1 MTKIKFDVGTAY
13 PFEGHIK
20 RIKRYKENMQLFRG
34 EYKDIF
40 NKYNFNPND
49 SLYISMN
56 LAGIICKKSTDM
68 LFGEAVQVS
77 AGKKD
82 NSKEQKLL
90 DKITA
95 DNYLNISNYEAGLM
109 ASIKGD
115 AFYKVRWGQEWD
127 GSLSQEVDPSK
138 VIIEPVPAEYCFP
151 ETSPAN
157 KKKITV
163 IHVAV
168 PVYDDSTDKW
178 VLYVETHKAGAVLYF
193 KCKLNVIS
201 TDRYGTPDSWEISS
215 KPYDVLAE
223 KTGVPLPLVIH
234 VPNFAVDSWEGI
246 DDLSEHK
253 SVFDEINNR
262 LSQIAGILDKHADPA
277 IAVPAGVLEVDGNG
291 RPIFSVNR
299 EKVFEIMGKDDVI
312 PQYVT
317 WNGQLQH
324 AYSELDMLI
333 ENLLATAEIPEVALG
348 KSDSGTSGATGI
360 SIRMRMSPLLAK
372 VNRKRQYF
380 DKALKQVYLL
390 AQQLTATAT
399 HDSGYKPVVPVLI
412 FSDGLPKD
420 AAEEAQTMAIRT
432 GSKPTMSQKSA
443 IMLLDGK
450 TEEQAEAELERI
462 AMETDPE
469 TEGNP
474 DIFNELTGLNSPP
487 ENTGEADEPPEGE
500 DVDTD
505 EPAGEATEAA

>member
-1 MTKIKFDVGTAY
+1 MTKIKFDLGVAY
-13 PFEGHIK
+13 PFDGHTQ
-20 RIKRYKENMQLFRG
+20 RIKRYKENMQLFKG

-40 NKYNFNPND
+40 DKYNFNPND
-49 SLYISMN
+49 SLYISVN

-82 NSKEQKLL
+82 NSKEQGIL

-95 DNYLNISNYEAGLM
+95 DNYMNISNYEAGLM

-127 GSLSQEVDPSK
+127 GNLSQGIDPSK
-138 VIIEPVPAEYCFP
+138 VLIESIPAEYCFP
-151 ETSPAN
+151 ETSPVN

-168 PVYDDSTDKW
+168 PVYDEESDKW
-178 VLYVETHKAGAVLYF
+178 TLWVETHKAGAVLYF
-193 KCKLNVIS
+193 KCRLNVIS
-201 TDRYGTPDSWEISS
+201 T
-215 KPYDVLAE
+215 PYDMLAE
-223 KTGVPLPLVIH
+223 ETGVPLPLVVH

-262 LSQIAGILDKHADPA
+262 LSQIASILDKHADPA
-277 IAVPAGVLEVDGNG
+277 IAVPAGVLEVDGSG

-372 VNRKRQYF
+372 INRKRQYF

-390 AQQLTATAT
+390 GQQLTATAT
-399 HDSGYKPVVPVLI
+399 HDSGYKPVVPVLL

-462 AMETDPE
+462 AAETEPE

-474 DIFNELTGLNSPP
+474 DIFNEISGLSS
-487 ENTGEADEPPEGE
+487 PPEGE
-500 DVDTD
+500 EVEPD
-505 EPAGEATEAA
+505 EPEGEAETAA

>member
-1 MTKIKFDVGTAY
+1 MKKIKFTIGTAY

-20 RIKRYKENMQLFRG
+20 RIKRYRENMQLFKG

-40 NKYNFNPND
+40 DKYNLNPND
-49 SLYISMN
+49 SLYISVN

-68 LFGEAVQVS
+68 LFGESVQVS

-82 NSKEQKLL
+82 NSFEQSVL

-95 DNYLNISNYEAGLM
+95 DNYMNISNYEAGLM

-115 AFYKVRWGQEWD
+115 AFYKVRWGQEWE
-127 GSLSQEVDPSK
+127 GGLPQSVDPSK
-138 VIIEPVPAEYCFP
+138 VLVEPIPAEYCFP
-151 ETSPAN
+151 ETSPSN
-157 KKKITV
+157 KKRIKV
-163 IHVAV
+163 VHVCV
-168 PVYDDSTDKW
+168 PVYDEESDRWSLW
-178 VLYVETHKAGAVLYF
+178 VESHSAGKVIYF
-193 KCKLNVIS
+193 KCNLNVME
-201 TDRYGTPDSWEISS
+201 TDRYGMPTSWEISS
-215 KPYDVLAE
+215 NPYDMFAE
-223 KTGVPLPLVIH
+223 ETGVSLPLVVH
-234 VPNFAVDSWEGI
+234 VPNFALDSWEGI

-253 SVFDEINNR
+253 SIFDEINNR
-262 LSQIAGILDKHADPA
+262 LSQIAAILDKHADPA

-324 AYSELDMLI
+324 AYSELDRLI

-348 KSDSGTSGATGI
+348 KSEAGTSGSTGI

-380 DKALKQVYLL
+380 DKALKQVYLIG
-390 AQQLTATAT
+390 QQLTKVAT
-399 HDSGYKPVVPVLI
+399 HNFSYEPVVPVLI

-420 AAEEAQTMAIRT
+420 SAEEAQTMAIRT

-450 TEEQAEAELERI
+450 TEEQAEAELSRI
-462 AMETDPE
+462 EAENSVPE
-469 TEGNP
+469 DGNP
-474 DIFNELTGLNSPP
+474 DIFNEITGLNTPNNR
-487 ENTGEADEPPEGE
+487 EEVDADEPEGTVE
-500 DVDTD
+500 ETAQPTD
-505 EPAGEATEAA
+505 

>member
-1 MTKIKFDVGTAY
+1 MEKIKFTVGTAY
-13 PFEGHIK
+13 PFNGHRH
-20 RIKRYKENMQLFRG
+20 RIKRYAENMKLFRG

-40 NKYNFNPND
+40 DKYNLNPND
-49 SLYISMN
+49 SLYVSVN

-82 NSKEQKLL
+82 NSIEQQIL

-95 DNYLNISNYEAGLM
+95 ENYMNISNYEAGLM

-115 AFYKVRWGQEWD
+115 AFYKVRWGQEWGGELGQD
-127 GSLSQEVDPSK
+127 LDPSK
-138 VIIEPVPAEYCFP
+138 VMVESVPAEYCFP
-151 ETSPAN
+151 ETSPSN
-157 KKKITV
+157 KKRITV

-168 PVYDDSTDKW
+168 PVYDETTDKW
-178 VLYVETHKAGAVLYF
+178 TLLVESHKPGKVMYF
-193 KCKLNVIS
+193 KCGLNVLS
-201 TDRYGTPDSWEISS
+201 TDRYGYPETWEISS
-215 KPYDVLAE
+215 NPYDILIE
-223 KTGVPLPLVIH
+223 ETGVAMPLVVH

-253 SVFDEINNR
+253 SIFDEINNR
-262 LSQIAGILDKHADPA
+262 LSQIAAILDKHADPA

-299 EKVFEIMGKDDVI
+299 EKVFEIMGKEDVI

-324 AYSELDMLI
+324 AYSELDKLI

-348 KSDSGTSGATGI
+348 KADAGTSGATGI

-380 DKALKQVYLL
+380 DKALKQVYLIG
-390 AQQLTATAT
+390 QQLTKAAT
-399 HDSGYKPVVPVLI
+399 HDTEYQPISPVLI

-432 GSKPTMSQKSA
+432 GSKPTLSQKSA

-450 TEEQAEAELERI
+450 TEEQADAELERI
-462 AMETDPE
+462 AAETE
-469 TEGNP
+469 TEIEGNP
-474 DIFNELTGLNSPP
+474 DIFNEITGLQKPP
-487 ENTGEADEPPEGE
+487 ENSEEDLISDESEGE
-500 DVDTD
+500 
-505 EPAGEATEAA
+505 TETAA

>member
-1 MTKIKFDVGTAY
+1 MTKIKFEQGVSY
-13 PFEGHIK
+13 PFDGHK
-20 RIKRYKENMQLFRG
+20 LRIKRYKENMQLFKG

-40 NKYNFNPND
+40 DKYNFNPND
-49 SLYISMN
+49 SLYISVN

-82 NSKEQKLL
+82 NSKEQGIL

-95 DNYLNISNYEAGLM
+95 ENYLNISNYEAGLM

-127 GSLSQEVDPSK
+127 GDLPQEIDPSK
-138 VIIEPVPAEYCFP
+138 VIVEPIPAEYCFP

-168 PVYDDSTDKW
+168 PVYDEETDKW
-178 VLYVETHKAGAVLYF
+178 ELWVESHKAGQVMYF
-193 KCKLNVIS
+193 KCKLNVME
-201 TDRYGTPDSWEISS
+201 TDRYATPVSWEISS
-215 KPYDVLAE
+215 KPYDMMVE
-223 KTGVPLPLVIH
+223 ETGVSLPLVVH
-234 VPNFAVDSWEGI
+234 VPNFAVDSWEGV

-262 LSQIAGILDKHADPA
+262 LSQIASILDKHADPA

-390 AQQLTATAT
+390 GQQLTKVAT
-399 HDSGYKPVVPVLI
+399 HDAGYQPVVPVLL

-462 AMETDPE
+462 AAENEPE

-474 DIFNELTGLNSPP
+474 DIFNELSGLSSPP
-487 ENTGEADEPPEGE
+487 EEEPEGE
-500 DVDTD
+500 EVEPD
-505 EPAGEATEAA
+505 EPEGETEEAA

>member
-1 MTKIKFDVGTAY
+1 MPQVNFTAGTSY
-13 PFEGHIK
+13 PFKGHEK
-20 RIKRYKENMQLFRG
+20 RLKRYKENMQLFKG
-34 EYKDIF
+34 QYKDIF
-40 NKYNFNPND
+40 DKYNFNPND
-49 SLYISMN
+49 SLYVSLN

-82 NSKEQKLL
+82 NSAEQKEL

-95 DNYLNISNYEAGLM
+95 DNYMNILNYEAALI

-115 AFYKVRWGQEWD
+115 SFYKVRWGQEWD
-127 GSLSQEVDPSK
+127 GNLPQEVDPSR
-138 VIIEPVPAEYCFP
+138 VIIESVPAEYCFP
-151 ETSPAN
+151 ETSPFNA
-157 KKKITV
+157 KKIKV
-163 IHVAV
+163 IHVCV
-168 PVYDDSTDKW
+168 PVYIEEQDQWYLTRESHMAGK
-178 VLYVETHKAGAVLYF
+178 VLYATYKLKVTETDVYGNAVGWQIESGDVEL
-193 KCKLNVIS
+193 L
-201 TDRYGTPDSWEISS
+201 EE
-215 KPYDVLAE
+215 L
-223 KTGVPLPLVIH
+223 TGVNLPLVIH
-234 VPNFAVDSWEGI
+234 VPNFAVDSWEGV

-253 SVFDEINNR
+253 SIFDEINNR
-262 LSQIAGILDKHADPA
+262 LSQVAAILDKHADPA
-277 IAVPAGVLEVDGNG
+277 IAVPAGVLEVDGQG

-324 AYSELDMLI
+324 AYSELDRLI

-348 KSDSGTSGATGI
+348 KSDAGTSGATGI
-360 SIRMRMSPLLAK
+360 SVRMRMSPLLAK

-390 AQQLTATAT
+390 AQQLEKVASN
-399 HDSGYKPVVPVLI
+399 HISFEPVVPVLK

-462 AMETDPE
+462 NSENESE
-469 TEGNP
+469 TEGDP
-474 DIFNELTGLNSPP
+474 DIFNALTGRPLPNNKDDPDSEEEVNEP
-487 ENTGEADEPPEGE
+487 EPE
-500 DVDTD
+500 T
-505 EPAGEATEAA
+505 AA

>member
-1 MTKIKFDVGTAY
+1 MERIKFTVGATY
-13 PFEGHIK
+13 PFTGHLH
-20 RIKRYKENMQLFRG
+20 RIKRYKENMKLFKG

-40 NKYNFNPND
+40 DKYNLNPND
-49 SLYISMN
+49 SLYVSVN

-82 NSKEQKLL
+82 NSIEQQIL

-95 DNYLNISNYEAGLM
+95 ENYMNISNYEAGLM

-115 AFYKVRWGQEWD
+115 AFYKVRWGQEWE
-127 GSLSQEVDPSK
+127 GELEQELDPSK
-138 VIIEPVPAEYCFP
+138 IIVESIPAEYCFP

-157 KKKITV
+157 KKRIKL

-168 PVYDDSTDKW
+168 PVYDENSDKW
-178 VLYVETHKAGAVLYF
+178 TLWVESHKAGKVMYF
-193 KCKLNVIS
+193 KCRLNVIS
-201 TDRYGTPDSWEISS
+201 TDRYGYPEQWEISS
-215 KPYDVLAE
+215 NPYDVMVE
-223 KTGVPLPLVIH
+223 ETGVAMPLVVH

-253 SVFDEINNR
+253 SIFDEINNR
-262 LSQIAGILDKHADPA
+262 LSQIAAILDKHADPA
-277 IAVPAGVLEVDGNG
+277 IAVPAGVLEVDGSG

-324 AYSELDMLI
+324 AYSELDRLI

-348 KSDSGTSGATGI
+348 KSDSGTSGSTGI

-380 DKALKQVYLL
+380 DKALKQIYLIG
-390 AQQLTATAT
+390 QQLTKTAT
-399 HDSGYKPVVPVLI
+399 HDFAYSPVTPVLI

-432 GSKPTMSQKSA
+432 GSKPTLSQKSA

-462 AMETDPE
+462 SAETDSE
-469 TEGNP
+469 VEGNP
-474 DIFNELTGLNSPP
+474 DVFNELTGLQKPP
-487 ENTGEADEPPEGE
+487 ENAEGE
-500 DVDTD
+500 VNTD
-505 EPAGEATEAA
+505 ESEGETEETT